1 MKRIS
6 GILIF
11 VVVCVMQ
18 MDAQN
23 PGDSRLFMQFQRG
36 TIKYRNNTQQEAI
49 LNYNTIEQEFLFLSN
64 DNTIMAIGEPQNVDM
79 IIIGHRSFVPAQK
92 DMFYEMLKAGDTN
105 FFVQWKSKFISQGKR
120 SAYGGYSGAS
130 AISNVT
136 LSQGGSVGTGSV
148 GLHGRLISDEKFKAN
163 TDCIYYVIVG
173 DRYRSFNSLKGLV
186 KIFKQYKYQIKEFS
200 GQHSIDFDNPDDVSK
215 LLGYI
220 YSL

>member
-23 PGDSRLFMQFQRG
+23 PGDGLLFSQFQRG

-105 FFVQWKSKFISQGKR
+105 FLFNG
-120 SAYGGYSGAS
+120 
-130 AISNVT
+130 N
-136 LSQGGSVGTGSV
+136 LSLFLKVNAVLMVGIR
-148 GLHGRLISDEKFKAN
+148 GLLLSPM
-163 TDCIYYVIVG
+163 
-173 DRYRSFNSLKGLV
+173 SLYHKG
-186 KIFKQYKYQIKEFS
+186 EA
-200 GQHSIDFDNPDDVSK
+200 
-215 LLGYI
+215 
-220 YSL
+220 